1 MPANPGRSGRR
12 PANRLQAIW
21 TLIVFGFI
29 AFNFV
34 RGFLASNTFGSDSPT
49 TAPAAPTPRLLGPTP
64 RFSIDPNVLPGAVTF
79 GEASGTNCDVTKI
92 GTSFA
97 LGTRVW
103 WSATLGVEL
112 PSDTDVSWQVTR
124 NGAKIGGESVPG
136 DSSGG
141 TWNVLCGNEPITG
154 ETSGTYVLQVTD
166 DTQRIVLSTGTYTVR
181 GS

>member
-1 MPANPGRSGRR
+1 MRCDQDRDVVCAGH
-12 PANRLQAIW
+12 ARL
-21 TLIVFGFI
+21 
-29 AFNFV
+29 
-34 RGFLASNTFGSDSPT
+34 
-49 TAPAAPTPRLLGPTP
+49 
-64 RFSIDPNVLPGAVTF
+64 
-79 GEASGTNCDVTKI
+79 
-92 GTSFA
+92 
-97 LGTRVW
+97 